1 MPVAAS
7 YLDATFAAHPLLPVT
22 QTSDFN
28 RNFAKLEQ
36 QCKRPYSLAKVIRE
50 LAQQPPKL
58 TGFEME
64 VAEELRALNPDRH
77 VMGRFIPTQ
86 ALLRHNLTAGV
97 SPAVQTSVEDE
108 VIPFLRYKSVTG
120 RLGATLL
127 TDLVGGPWCLPR
139 ATGHRRCGLAS

>member
-1 MPVAAS
+1 MPAGAS
-7 YLDATFAAHPLLPVT
+7 YLDEPFAAHHLLPVT
-22 QTSDFN
+22 QTWDFN
-28 RNFAKLEQ
+28 RNFRKLEVAY
-36 QCKRPYSLAKVIRE
+36 KKPYSLAKVIRE

-64 VAEELRALNPDRH
+64 CDQELKSLNRDRH

-86 ALLRHNLTAGV
+86 ALLRRNLTAGV

-127 TDLVGGPWCLPR
+127 TDLVGGPW
-139 ATGHRRCGLAS
+139 